1 MKRSMLI
8 GIAGG
13 ALALALAGGAVYAGP
28 RLVAAPAAAAQGT
41 AVPTAQPNAPRR
53 GPAARVAKAA
63 NLARGLIKATAD
75 ATNTK
80 VKDVMTALQG
90 GQSLAQ
96 YAQAHGSSDTAIVSA
111 TRAKLA
117 DRLKQAVAN
126 GTIAQAQAD
135 ARLKAFDAAAP
146 KVMADTKLGDQLS
159 NLRQHRRRFGAALV
173 KATADVTGTAPKDV
187 TAALRSGQ
195 SLAQYAQAHG
205 KTADDIIAKL
215 REQGE
220 AQLAKMLEK
229 AKDLIEKP
237 WPGRGGKPGAAPTAG
252 ASQ

>member
-1 MKRSMLI
+1 MKRSIVI

-28 RLVAAPAAAAQGT
+28 RLVAAPAVAAQST

-53 GPAARVAKAA
+53 GPAARVVKAA

-75 ATNTK
+75 ATNSK
-80 VKDVMTALQG
+80 VKDVLTALQG

-96 YAQAHGSSDTAIVSA
+96 YAQAHGSSDTAAVSA
-111 TRAKLA
+111 ARAKLA

-126 GTIAQAQAD
+126 SKITQAQAD
-135 ARLKAFDAAAP
+135 VRLKAFDDAAP
-146 KVMADTKLGDQLS
+146 KVMADTQLGDQLA

-173 KATADVTGTAPKDV
+173 KATAGVTGTAPKDV

-229 AKDLIEKP
+229 VKDLIEKP
-237 WPGRGGKPGAAPTAG
+237 WPARGGKPGAAPTAA